1 MKDKLIMANT
11 NNSST
16 EELDNI
22 NEIAEGIF
30 KKSPAPA
37 NSIQL
42 QFEEQTAD
50 FAQQDGY
57 ENFLFNI
64 LFLITLRGIEI
75 LYGHR
80 EILQLTKRQYQRVNE
95 YVNSFGY
102 IFKVTA
108 NNTSENL
115 WDLVERG
122 GLIRNYQMFFDKY
135 K

>member
-1 MKDKLIMANT
+1 MANS
-11 NNSST
+11 NNST
-16 EELDNI
+16 GEELDNI

-30 KKSPAPA
+30 KSKPSPA

-64 LFLITLRGIEI
+64 LFLITLRGVEI

-80 EILQLTKRQYQRVNE
+80 DILQLTKRQYTKLNE

-102 IFKVTA
+102 IFRVTA
-108 NNTSENL
+108 NNTNENL

-122 GLIRNYQMFFDKY
+122 GVIRNYQMFFDKY

>member
-1 MKDKLIMANT
+1 MANS
-11 NNSST
+11 NNGST

-30 KKSPAPA
+30 KKTPAAA

-64 LFLITLRGIEI
+64 LFLITLRGVEI

-80 EILQLTKRQYQRVNE
+80 DILQLTKRQYQRINE

-108 NNTSENL
+108 NNTNENL

-122 GLIRNYQMFFDKY
+122 GVIRNYQMFFDKY

>member
-1 MKDKLIMANT
+1 MANS
-11 NNSST
+11 NNST
-16 EELDNI
+16 REELDNI

-30 KKSPAPA
+30 KSQPSPA

-64 LFLITLRGIEI
+64 LFLITLRGVEI

-80 EILQLTKRQYQRVNE
+80 DILQLTKRQYTKLNE

-102 IFKVTA
+102 IFRVTA
-108 NNTSENL
+108 NNTNENL

-122 GLIRNYQMFFDKY
+122 GVIRNYQMFFDKY